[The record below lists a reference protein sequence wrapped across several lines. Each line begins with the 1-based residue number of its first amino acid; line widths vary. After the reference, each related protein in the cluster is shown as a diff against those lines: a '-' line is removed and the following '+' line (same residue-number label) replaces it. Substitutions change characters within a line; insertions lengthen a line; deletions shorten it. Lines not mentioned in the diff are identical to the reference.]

1 MKAEDK
7 NVMVDA
13 LIEQVDTVAEA
24 MKNIA
29 KIDEVDIATSPRELV
44 WSDGKVKLYHF
55 LSDTPKVAKTPVMI
69 SYALVNRWEMM
80 DLQPDRSFVRKMLS
94 LGMDVYVIDWGYP
107 T

>member
-44 WSDGKVKLYHF
+44 WSDGKVKPHLLPERH
-55 LSDTPKVAKTPVMI
+55 T
-69 SYALVNRWEMM
+69 
-80 DLQPDRSFVRKMLS
+80 
-94 LGMDVYVIDWGYP
+94 
-107 T
+107 